1 MADRAWLETAV
12 PPVFGKESL
21 FSEGKNQC
29 PNAGVGFFVE
39 RDWSFGFGRGKSDL
53 GQSGGSFMAKPRI
66 FVRDDGQGKYRYVV
80 LAVQGEDI
88 HFYKD
93 RFSRAE
99 LELLARE
106 MDAELVFI
114 NVEEDIEIDEEAQAP
129 ESEESEDVE

>member
-1 MADRAWLETAV
+1 
-12 PPVFGKESL
+12 
-21 FSEGKNQC
+21 
-29 PNAGVGFFVE
+29 
-39 RDWSFGFGRGKSDL
+39 
-53 GQSGGSFMAKPRI
+53 MAKPRI

>member
-1 MADRAWLETAV
+1 
-12 PPVFGKESL
+12 
-21 FSEGKNQC
+21 
-29 PNAGVGFFVE
+29 
-39 RDWSFGFGRGKSDL
+39 
-53 GQSGGSFMAKPRI
+53 MAKPRI

-80 LAVQGEDI
+80 LAAQGEDI

-114 NVEEDIEIDEEAQAP
+114 NGEEDIEIDEEGQSP

>member
-1 MADRAWLETAV
+1 MA
-12 PPVFGKESL
+12 
-21 FSEGKNQC
+21 N
-29 PNAGVGFFVE
+29 
-39 RDWSFGFGRGKSDL
+39 
-53 GQSGGSFMAKPRI
+53 PRI

>member
-1 MADRAWLETAV
+1 
-12 PPVFGKESL
+12 
-21 FSEGKNQC
+21 
-29 PNAGVGFFVE
+29 
-39 RDWSFGFGRGKSDL
+39 
-53 GQSGGSFMAKPRI
+53 MAKPRI

-114 NVEEDIEIDEEAQAP
+114 NVEEDIEIDEEGQAP

>member
-1 MADRAWLETAV
+1 
-12 PPVFGKESL
+12 
-21 FSEGKNQC
+21 
-29 PNAGVGFFVE
+29 
-39 RDWSFGFGRGKSDL
+39 
-53 GQSGGSFMAKPRI
+53 MAKPRI

-80 LAVQGEDI
+80 LAVQGKDI

-99 LELLARE
+99 LKLLARE

-114 NVEEDIEIDEEAQAP
+114 NVEEDIEIDEEGQAP